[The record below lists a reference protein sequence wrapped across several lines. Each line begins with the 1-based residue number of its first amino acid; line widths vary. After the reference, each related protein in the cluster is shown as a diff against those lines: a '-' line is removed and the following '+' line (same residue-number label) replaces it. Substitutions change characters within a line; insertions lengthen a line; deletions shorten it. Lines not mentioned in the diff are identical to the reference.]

1 MQASVL
7 ATKICVPPPRPHSI
21 SRPRLLARLE
31 QAPGYDL
38 VLVSAPAGFG
48 KTTFLSQWA
57 HADRSAATSG
67 WLSLDQGD
75 NDPVRFWDHFVAA
88 LNPLG
93 PEIGREALALFHSPA
108 PLPPEPA
115 LSALVN
121 SLAGVDK
128 DFAVVLDDYHC
139 IESPRIHAGIA
150 FLIDNMPAR
159 IQLIIS
165 TRADPPLPLA
175 RYRGRG
181 SLLEIGTDDL
191 RFTPGEAT
199 ALLEELTTVRPNPQD
214 VEALHRRTE
223 GWAVGLKMA
232 ALSMQEGEG
241 VSEFISQFTGS
252 NRYVM
257 DFLIEE
263 VLQRQPGE
271 VQRFLLET
279 SLLDSFTAPLCD
291 AVTGRT
297 DGETMLRS
305 LEVANLFMVPLD
317 DSRVWYRYEHLFA
330 DLLRHQLE
338 KTCGPDGRAEL
349 HRRAGRWF
357 AEQELPGEAINHSL
371 AALDWDT
378 AMELLAVE
386 STRQKQAGGWVTLLG
401 WLRTI
406 PKDVLRRRPE
416 LFLTYALAYLFTFE
430 IEAAEETLADLESGS
445 DLDSIMQGRV
455 IGSRA
460 LIATMRRDA
469 GRAMELS
476 QIALRLLPPQDL
488 EFRASLNVNLA
499 KMRYEKGLLR
509 EAEPLLEEAY
519 ALSRRDK
526 HPLLAVSAL
535 GLLSLISI
543 RRGRLGQAMNQ
554 AQQGLELAGPSPAA
568 ALPHAF
574 FAYCLYEH
582 NDLDS
587 AVSHL
592 DRSFERSRLMGFEAI
607 GHEVFFFYLARIRL
621 ARGNVAGALEAVNQI
636 DSWVARDGSEV
647 ARARQAGYHLGIA
660 LRRRDVEEASRW
672 GQAVADFGDLV
683 PFDQRYLLIPWAL
696 LRGRD
701 DEVEGRIRAYYES
714 LQTDHLSPEWP
725 YWRMQARIYQALAA
739 PGWNEAREYLAEALA
754 LARPEGYVRIFADE
768 GPALVPLL
776 RKAIS
781 EGMETEFAVNLFNV
795 IDYEDGLEG
804 RLGQAG
810 VPAHGRGS
818 HGLLSEREVE
828 ILRLVAAGM
837 SNAEIAARL
846 YITVGTVKVHVH
858 NISEKLNT
866 SSRTKAVAQA
876 RTLHL
881 L

>member
-31 QAPGYDL
+31 QTPGYDL

-75 NDPVRFWDHFVAA
+75 NDPTRFWDHFVAA
-88 LNPLG
+88 LSPLG
-93 PEIGREALALFHSPA
+93 PEIAREALALFHSPV
-108 PLPPEPA
+108 PLPPESA

-121 SLAGVDK
+121 SLADVSK
-128 DFAVVLDDYHC
+128 DFALVLDDFHC
-139 IESPRIHAGIA
+139 IQSPLIHAGIE
-150 FLIDNMPAR
+150 FIVDNMPAR
-159 IQLIIS
+159 VQLIIS

-181 SLLEIGTDDL
+181 TLLEIGADDL
-191 RFTPGEAT
+191 RFTPDET
-199 ALLEELTTVRPNPQD
+199 AVLLEALMETPPALRD
-214 VEALHRRTE
+214 VEALRKRTE

-232 ALSMQEGEG
+232 ALSMQEAKD
-241 VSEFISQFTGS
+241 VSAFVSQFTGS
-252 NRYVM
+252 NRFVM

-263 VLQRQPGE
+263 VLERQPKE

-297 DGETMLRS
+297 DSETMLRS
-305 LEVANLFMVPLD
+305 LKVANLFVVPLD

-338 KTCGPDGRAEL
+338 TTIGPGGRAEL

-357 AEQELPGEAINHSL
+357 AEHELPGEAINHLL
-371 AALDWDT
+371 AALDWGT
-378 AMELLAVE
+378 AMDLLAVE
-386 STRQKQAGGWVTLLG
+386 SSRQKQAGGWVTLLG

-406 PKDVLRRRPE
+406 PEDVLRQRPE

-430 IEAAEETLADLESGS
+430 LDAAEETLAELERDS
-445 DLDSIMQGRV
+445 DLDSTMRGRV

-469 GRAMELS
+469 GAAIELS
-476 QIALRLLPPQDL
+476 RIALRLLPPHDL

-499 KMRYEKGLLR
+499 KMRYEKGILG
-509 EAEPLLEEAY
+509 EAEPLLDEAY
-519 ALSRRDK
+519 ALSRQYK

-535 GLLSLISI
+535 GLLSLINI
-543 RRGRLGQAMNQ
+543 RRGRLTQAMAQ
-554 AQQGLELAGPSPAA
+554 AQQGLELAGSSPAA

-574 FAYCLYEH
+574 LAYCLYEH
-582 NDLDS
+582 NDLAS

-592 DRSFERSRLMGFEAI
+592 DRSFELSRLMGFEAI
-607 GHEVFFFYLARIRL
+607 GYEVSFFYLARVRL
-621 ARGNVAGALEAVNQI
+621 ARGDAAGALEAMSQI
-636 DSWVARDGSEV
+636 DLWVSRDGSKA

-660 LRRRDVEEASRW
+660 LRLRDREDASRW
-672 GQAVADFGDLV
+672 GQAAADFGDLV

-696 LRGRD
+696 FEGRMD
-701 DEVEGRIRAYYES
+701 QVEGRIRAYYDS
-714 LQTDHLSPEWP
+714 LQTDYLSPEWP

-768 GPALVPLL
+768 GPALVPML

-781 EGMETEFAVNLFNV
+781 EGVETEFAATLLNV
-795 IDYEDGLEG
+795 IESEDAHDG
-804 RLGQAG
+804 RLDRAG
-810 VPAHGRGS
+810 TSADAPRT
-818 HGLLSEREVE
+818 HGLLSMRELE
-828 ILRLVAAGM
+828 ILQLVAAGL
-837 SNAEIAARL
+837 SNAEIAGKL
-846 YITVGTVKVHVH
+846 YITMGTVKVHVH

-876 RTLHL
+876 RALHIL
-881 L
+881 